1 MKSSFDFLRSKFT
14 KDSALEMSWVISGHF
29 TSVIISFVIIKFLSG
44 MGTEEYGIYVLV
56 LTAAAFIGIV
66 YGPLQQ
72 TFIRFYYDYL
82 NQNLVTQYLNIVT
95 KYLFSVSGIF
105 FVCVMIFS
113 FLFGDETGYD
123 LPGYFSLLAGFYII
137 ILKINEFYNS
147 GLNVIRRRKENAIFQ
162 GLEKLAV
169 LIFLLAFYYSGD
181 LNLINV
187 FLSLNIIAVTALIIK
202 IFVFKKFAG
211 KSDRKPDGNEKK
223 IKTTLLAYTT
233 PFLIWAVAGWL
244 QLNGEKWIINGIL
257 STSDVGIYALMMN
270 IVTALLALPNTV
282 LGEFITP
289 IIFKNYSDLSNTE
302 NVKSGSYYIKL
313 TILIVAGLTVF
324 STLITYLI
332 GEELIILLSSKSY
345 TAHWYL
351 LPLLCFGTGLFLIGQ
366 AQTLLGMALNK
377 PQKYVFVKVAT
388 GILSVFINFLLI
400 KNYGIDGVAYTL
412 IMIGVFYS
420 AYTFFINR
428 SLAKYT

>member
-1 MKSSFDFLRSKFT
+1 MKSSIDFLRSRFT
-14 KDSALEMSWVISGHF
+14 KDSALEMGWVVTGHL
-29 TSVIISFVIIKFLSG
+29 TSVILSFVIIKILSG
-44 MGTEEYGIYVLV
+44 MGTADYGIYVLV

-72 TFIRFYYDYL
+72 AFIRFYYDYL
-82 NQNLVTQYLNIVT
+82 NQNLITPYLRIVT
-95 KYLFSVSGIF
+95 KYLFSVSLIF
-105 FVCVMIFS
+105 FICVLIFAV
-113 FLFGDETGYD
+113 FFGAEPGNN
-123 LPGYFSLLAGFYII
+123 LPFYFFLLAGFYII
-137 ILKINEFYNS
+137 ILKLNEFYNS

-162 GLEKLAV
+162 GLEKFSV
-169 LIFLLAFYYSGD
+169 LIFLLAFLYSEN

-187 FLSLNIIAVTALIIK
+187 FFALNIIAAASLLIK
-202 IFVFKKFAG
+202 VFVFRKYAG
-211 KSDRKPDGNEKK
+211 KSESEINDKSSK
-223 IKTTLLAYTT
+223 IKSNLITYTT

-289 IIFKNYSDLSNTE
+289 IIFKNYSDPSNIE
-302 NVKSGSYYIKL
+302 NVQTGFYYIKF
-313 TILIVAGLTVF
+313 TIIIVAALTAF

-332 GEELIILLSSKSY
+332 GEKLIILLSSMSY
-345 TAHWYL
+345 TMHWYL

-400 KNYGIDGVAYTL
+400 EKFGIDGVAYTI
-412 IMIGVFYS
+412 IMMGVFYS
-420 AYTFFINR
+420 VYTFFINR
-428 SLAKYT
+428 RLIKNV